1 MVHKSLR
8 FVVLLALLLSTLPAS
23 PATRAAPIETESL
36 SSLQAPAAPAG
47 PIPSGYLWDSDADFA
62 PGAFYNT
69 QVVSGTGR
77 VTLTQTPIPGP
88 NVRVDDAPSGYQYS
102 PSLAVGADG
111 TLYAAWVDSR
121 NGNWDIYFA
130 RSTDG
135 GATWSAN
142 IRVDDAPSGDQRYPS
157 LAVGADGTLY
167 AAWGDSRNGNAD
179 IYFARSTDG
188 GATWSA
194 NVRVDDA
201 PSGYQEDPSLVVG
214 ADGTLYAAW
223 EDWRNGNSDIYFA
236 RSTDGGATWSANI
249 RVDDAPSGYQY
260 SPSLAVGADGTLYA
274 AWVDS
279 RNGNWDIYFARSTDG
294 GATWSANIRV
304 DDAPSG
310 DQRYPSLAVGA
321 DGTLYA
327 AWEDSR
333 NGNYDIY
340 FARSTDGGA
349 TWSANIRVDD
359 APSGDQYWPSLA
371 VGADGTLYA
380 AWADTRNGNYDIYF
394 ARSTDGGATWSA
406 NIRVED
412 SPSGDQS
419 SPSLAVGADGT
430 LYAAWGDSRNGND
443 DIYAARWSE
452 RHGLYVAAPVDA
464 GARVVWG
471 TLTYTATLPAGTAI
485 TLTARVGD
493 SPTPDA
499 HWSDWAALSGSP
511 ADLSTLPPA
520 RYLQWKAY
528 LTTPL
533 STTTPALEAVR
544 LTWGNCTNVSGIL
557 SSNTT
562 WAAANA
568 PYCVT
573 GNVLVNPGITLT
585 VEPGV
590 TVYISDTR
598 SIQVQGTLVALGTE
612 AQPIRFTSWHPQG
625 RPDDW
630 GGITFADTA
639 VGATFDAQ
647 GNYLGGSAFRYVT
660 VEYAGYGSQE
670 YAIQAPNIALY
681 VDHCAIRNNGAGGLQ
696 IGGDGSRVL
705 NNTFSSNQGSG
716 VSNSGSNVTISGN
729 TSSGNRATY
738 GGGGVYNSGSN
749 VTISGNTFS
758 GNRATYGGGGVYN
771 SGSNV
776 TISGNT
782 FSGNRAGSGGGVLI
796 DYGSNVTI
804 SGNTFFS
811 NQANSGGGVS
821 IYSSSNVTIS
831 GNTFSGNQTNY
842 NGGGV
847 YNSGSNVTISGN
859 TFSSN
864 QTTYNGGG
872 VYSGG
877 SNVTISGNTFSG
889 NQASSGGGV
898 SSSGYEVTISG
909 NTFSGNQ
916 GGGVWWSGSGSI
928 LYNTIVNNTSS
939 GGTGGIYLDSGLP
952 VIRYNALVGNQG
964 YALYNNNG
972 GTTHVDARYNWWGTA
987 DDAAIQSLI
996 YDWFDDG
1003 NKSIVD
1009 YAPYLTSLAADLSAS
1024 SKSVSPAVVAL
1035 GERVTYTVRLFNQAP
1050 LTATLVYF
1058 TDTLPA
1064 HVTYVPGSAQGA
1076 SYSGGTLTWQ
1086 GGLRPG
1092 ETHVITFAATVD
1104 ASAPPGSPI
1113 TNTAYVSGDG
1123 VSGMLALQATFTT
1136 ACEPVSGASIAV
1148 TPAAPW
1154 VGQVVTFTGSVGAG
1168 SGNIIYTWD
1177 FGDGNGA
1184 VGRVVTHTY
1193 AAAGNYVVGLTAQNE
1208 CGSTS
1213 TTRNVAVAALTRGIA
1228 LRPGWNLFS
1237 LDVQPSDPA
1246 ITAVLA
1252 SLAGQYDVVLGFA
1265 GGVGQTYDPAHPEL
1279 SDLLTL
1285 DGVHGYWIH
1294 ITAAQTVTLSVSGA
1308 AIYDNTP
1315 IPLAAGWNLVSY
1327 LPNAALPITEALA
1340 SIAGQYTRVQ
1350 GFHDGAGVTYDPARP
1365 QFSDLLELRPGH
1377 GYWIKMSSSGTL
1389 VYPGHTGPL
1398 APGGMEGQSALPAP
1412 GIRPALQE
1420 VPFFAPTTEWAD
1432 VYGAALLSGQPV
1444 PGGAVIVAY
1453 DPAGIAAGA
1462 FVVRTAGQF
1471 GFLHVY
1477 ADDPRTP
1484 TDEGVQ
1490 AGDMLHFTLDGRPAV
1505 ASPPV
1510 VWTGR
1515 GEVYETTL
1523 AVTLPYVATPVWS
1536 DFWGA
1541 VTLEG
1546 GAPAPAGTLLAA
1558 YDADGVYIGDAL
1570 VRAGGGYGFLHAYG
1584 DDDSTPADEGARVG
1598 DAVTFRAWLP
1608 GAQDALYAIPDVS
1621 PVVWN
1626 GQGQRQQVNLRLYSV
1641 LPQAGVDFVPDHS
1654 TVARPGEVLTF
1665 THTLT
1670 NTGNLTDTFDL
1681 SLSGWGT
1688 LLTPTPVMLGAGAS
1702 APVQVRVVV
1711 PADALSGTVNTT
1723 VVTATSRFDAAVSA
1737 AVRDAVTV
1745 YTVPVPPQAGVA
1757 FVPYHSTVA
1766 RPGEVLTFTHTLTN
1780 TGNLTDTF
1788 DLSLSGW
1795 GMLLTP
1801 TPVMLGAGASAPVQ
1815 VRVVVPADALSG
1827 TVNTTVV
1834 TATSR
1839 FDAAVSAA
1847 VRDAVTVY
1855 TVPVP
1860 PQAGVAFVPYHST
1873 VARPGEVLTF
1883 THTLT
1888 NTGNLT
1894 DTFDLSLSGW
1904 GTLLTPTPVM
1914 LGAGASTPVQVR
1926 VVVPADALSGM
1937 VNTTVVTATSRFDAA
1952 VSAAVRDT
1960 VTVQAVADVALAP
1973 DQAAQAQP
1981 GEVLTF
1987 THTLTNTGN
1996 LTDTFDLSLSGWG
2009 TLLTPTPVML
2019 GAGASTPVQVRVV
2032 VPADA
2037 LSGTVNTTVVTATS
2051 RFDAAISAAVRDTV
2065 TVQAVAGVALAPDQA
2080 AQAQPGEVLT
2090 FTHTLTNT
2098 GNLTDTFD
2106 LSLSGW
2112 GTLLTP
2118 TPVMLGA
2125 GASTPVQVRVVVPAD
2140 ALSGTV
2146 NTTVVTATSR
2156 FSPTVYAVV
2165 QDVITVDIESPR
2177 YAIFLPLV
2185 VRNQ

>member
-1 MVHKSLR
+1 M
-8 FVVLLALLLSTLPAS
+8 
-23 PATRAAPIETESL
+23 
-36 SSLQAPAAPAG
+36 
-47 PIPSGYLWDSDADFA
+47 
-62 PGAFYNT
+62 
-69 QVVSGTGR
+69 
-77 VTLTQTPIPGP
+77 
-88 NVRVDDAPSGYQYS
+88 
-102 PSLAVGADG
+102 
-111 TLYAAWVDSR
+111 
-121 NGNWDIYFA
+121 
-130 RSTDG
+130 
-135 GATWSAN
+135 
-142 IRVDDAPSGDQRYPS
+142 
-157 LAVGADGTLY
+157 
-167 AAWGDSRNGNAD
+167 
-179 IYFARSTDG
+179 
-188 GATWSA
+188 
-194 NVRVDDA
+194 
-201 PSGYQEDPSLVVG
+201 
-214 ADGTLYAAW
+214 
-223 EDWRNGNSDIYFA
+223 
-236 RSTDGGATWSANI
+236 
-249 RVDDAPSGYQY
+249 
-260 SPSLAVGADGTLYA
+260 
-274 AWVDS
+274 
-279 RNGNWDIYFARSTDG
+279 
-294 GATWSANIRV
+294 
-304 DDAPSG
+304 
-310 DQRYPSLAVGA
+310 
-321 DGTLYA
+321 
-327 AWEDSR
+327 
-333 NGNYDIY
+333 
-340 FARSTDGGA
+340 
-349 TWSANIRVDD
+349 DD

-738 GGGGVYNSGSN
+738 G
-749 VTISGNTFS
+749 
-758 GNRATYGGGGVYN
+758 
-771 SGSNV
+771 
-776 TISGNT
+776 
-782 FSGNRAGSGGGVLI
+782 
-796 DYGSNVTI
+796 
-804 SGNTFFS
+804 
-811 NQANSGGGVS
+811 
-821 IYSSSNVTIS
+821 
-831 GNTFSGNQTNY
+831 
-842 NGGGV
+842 GGGV

-1795 GMLLTP
+1795 G
-1801 TPVMLGAGASAPVQ
+1801 
-1815 VRVVVPADALSG
+1815 
-1827 TVNTTVV
+1827 
-1834 TATSR
+1834 
-1839 FDAAVSAA
+1839 
-1847 VRDAVTVY
+1847 
-1855 TVPVP
+1855 
-1860 PQAGVAFVPYHST
+1860 
-1873 VARPGEVLTF
+1873 
-1883 THTLT
+1883 
-1888 NTGNLT
+1888 
-1894 DTFDLSLSGW
+1894 
-1904 GTLLTPTPVM
+1904 TLLTPTPVM

-1952 VSAAVRDT
+1952 ISAAVRDT
-1960 VTVQAVADVALAP
+1960 VTVQAVAD
-1973 DQAAQAQP
+1973 
-1981 GEVLTF
+1981 
-1987 THTLTNTGN
+1987 
-1996 LTDTFDLSLSGWG
+1996 
-2009 TLLTPTPVML
+2009 
-2019 GAGASTPVQVRVV
+2019 
-2032 VPADA
+2032 
-2037 LSGTVNTTVVTATS
+2037 
-2051 RFDAAISAAVRDTV
+2051 
-2065 TVQAVAGVALAPDQA
+2065 VALAPDQA